1 LVDEGGVHAGTGV
14 FAGARLPSAAA
25 LRGGAG
31 EDDERDA
38 TELD

>member
-1 LVDEGGVHAGTGV
+1 VGTGV

-31 EDDERDA
+31 EDDQRDA